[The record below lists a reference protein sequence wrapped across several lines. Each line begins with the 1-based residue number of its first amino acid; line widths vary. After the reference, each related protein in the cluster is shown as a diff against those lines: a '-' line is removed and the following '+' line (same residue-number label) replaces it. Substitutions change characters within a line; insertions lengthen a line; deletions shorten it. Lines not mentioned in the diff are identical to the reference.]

1 MTRGGAKATLGGSWP
16 PKSTAASVTLHNCK
30 TPQNKTNTPAPPNLL
45 SISGPLVR
53 GDWHG
58 ALKQI
63 EDLAAGKNVELLSQ
77 N

>member
-1 MTRGGAKATLGGSWP
+1 MGGGATAKPVGGSRP
-16 PKSTAASVTLHNCK
+16 PKSGGTSVTLHNCK
-30 TPQNKTNTPAPPNLL
+30 TPQNKTNTPALPNLL